1 EDTAS
6 SKMHEQHT
14 TNVKVR
20 DIGDDKS

>member
-1 EDTAS
+1 
-6 SKMHEQHT
+6 SKVHEQHT

>member
-1 EDTAS
+1 S